1 MLLKFVSKI
10 KDSILIIKNINKINK
25 DKPKVIFFSEG
36 ISYLKYS
43 YLLLNTIAKNYPN
56 QVYYVSTDIN
66 DKINNNSIKNI
77 FIGNGLLMQF
87 FFLIV
92 KGDNM
97 FMTLTDLN
105 NNVIKKNN
113 FIKNY
118 VYFFHGA
125 VSTTKVYTKTA
136 FDNYDKILCNGKY
149 HLNEIALREKL
160 LKLKKK
166 DLIQSGYFYFDYL
179 NQKLNKS
186 VFPDEVLIA
195 PSWNK
200 NKDNFINEKFELII
214 ERLIADG
221 FKVRFRPHPEN
232 LKRSVKYLNKIK
244 KKFSDEEF
252 IFDSNPENY
261 KALEKAKC
269 LITDTSGIAIEY
281 LLLMKRPVIYFDNFD
296 KVHNEEIDDYKDL
309 ETMDN
314 KIKSLFGSSFNENQI
329 KDLKKYIENVFN
341 NFDEKN
347 LEIDNFINDN
357 FFNYNKTESFLEK
370 NLSSILK

>member
-160 LKLKKK
+160 LKLKK
-166 DLIQSGYFYFDYL
+166 
-179 NQKLNKS
+179 
-186 VFPDEVLIA
+186 
-195 PSWNK
+195 
-200 NKDNFINEKFELII
+200 
-214 ERLIADG
+214 R
-221 FKVRFRPHPEN
+221 
-232 LKRSVKYLNKIK
+232 
-244 KKFSDEEF
+244 
-252 IFDSNPENY
+252 
-261 KALEKAKC
+261 
-269 LITDTSGIAIEY
+269 T
-281 LLLMKRPVIYFDNFD
+281 
-296 KVHNEEIDDYKDL
+296 
-309 ETMDN
+309 
-314 KIKSLFGSSFNENQI
+314 
-329 KDLKKYIENVFN
+329 
-341 NFDEKN
+341 
-347 LEIDNFINDN
+347 
-357 FFNYNKTESFLEK
+357 
-370 NLSSILK
+370 